1 MQTPKIWSLHSFHP
15 ASALIFMLEI
25 FQKISQQGPIFS
37 DIIIKVLNDLT
48 RYVFHDVYLQI
59 LMYKLRLIEPFY

>member
-1 MQTPKIWSLHSFHP
+1 
-15 ASALIFMLEI
+15 MLEI
-25 FQKISQQGPIFS
+25 FQKISQQGSIFS